1 MPVTTSNQTLALTL
15 PIPVLGDAQF
25 ATSAEELLVE
35 GLTILVLVNA
45 YTACIY
51 SRIEDVDNW
60 LLRFTGEFGQQALA
74 AIMPFS
80 RKGSLKWAQHSFNS
94 PGDLDLSVLTI
105 TDLRKKTATD
115 WIKSTNGATK
125 RGGRTGSITTKT
137 ASSVCIAAAW
147 RCQFEGCG
155 EDLSNH
161 FSSGARANYG
171 YLAHIVAAS
180 PDGPRGHTTK
190 SAQLVDD
197 PENIMLLCDKC
208 HRRVDKV
215 APFEYTADRLNEMRA
230 KSVLKVKGLLDSLKF
245 RTATPVVFL
254 GNISGQAH
262 YCSSADINNALLRSE
277 LSPDK
282 EPEYFLNLGGVLHDP
297 HSSGYWSTVFQGL
310 KTDIPALQRML
321 NGSGRGQPRNHL
333 AVFPIHSTSILT
345 LAGRL
350 LGDTTGITV
359 FQLHRNQ
366 VAGTPGA
373 QWAWPST
380 VAEPSEDKY
389 AFSVV
394 KDQIEGGGVG
404 KACLIVSLTFDIA
417 LERLTEEC
425 FSDGQLKLPS
435 IKIKSSYL
443 GSDVISHPKDL
454 ELLGTCLDKALKV
467 IQDEWRAGEIHL
479 FVGAPVSA
487 CVRIGQKMQAR
498 NQSSFLCHEAG
509 REFSS
514 QFKPTI
520 KISNTSVIS
529 PNGEFIEI

>member
-1 MPVTTSNQTLALTL
+1 V
-15 PIPVLGDAQF
+15 
-25 ATSAEELLVE
+25 
-35 GLTILVLVNA
+35 
-45 YTACIY
+45 
-51 SRIEDVDNW
+51 
-60 LLRFTGEFGQQALA
+60 
-74 AIMPFS
+74 
-80 RKGSLKWAQHSFNS
+80 
-94 PGDLDLSVLTI
+94 
-105 TDLRKKTATD
+105 
-115 WIKSTNGATK
+115 
-125 RGGRTGSITTKT
+125 
-137 ASSVCIAAAW
+137 
-147 RCQFEGCG
+147 
-155 EDLSNH
+155 DLSNH
-161 FSSGARANYG
+161 FLAGKRANYG

-180 PDGPRGHTTK
+180 PDGPRGHPTK

-208 HRRVDKV
+208 HRRIDKV
-215 APFEYTADRLNEMRA
+215 APFEYPAESLNEMRA
-230 KSVLKVKGLLDSLKF
+230 RSVSKVKGLLDSLKF
-245 RTATPVVFL
+245 RTVTPIVFR
-254 GNISGQAH
+254 GNISGQPH
-262 YCSSADINNALLRSE
+262 YCSSTDINNALLKSE

-297 HSSGYWSTVFQGL
+297 HSSGYWSTVFEGL
-310 KTDIPALQRML
+310 KTDIPVLQRVL

-350 LGDTTGITV
+350 LGDATGITV

-373 QWAWPST
+373 QWAWPS
-380 VAEPSEDKY
+380 ADSEPSEDKY
-389 AFSVV
+389 TFSVV

-529 PNGEFIEI
+529 PNGEFFEI